1 MFVFTG
7 MSAASGALK
16 DATGSYTY
24 SFYMAGATLA
34 LSGVICFP
42 LRRINN
48 CLSNKTKTP
57 ATDASE

>member
-1 MFVFTG
+1 MTFV
-7 MSAASGALK
+7 APYSGAIK

-34 LSGVICFP
+34 MAGVICFP

-48 CLSNKTKTP
+48 CLNKKQ
-57 ATDASE
+57 ASKLSE